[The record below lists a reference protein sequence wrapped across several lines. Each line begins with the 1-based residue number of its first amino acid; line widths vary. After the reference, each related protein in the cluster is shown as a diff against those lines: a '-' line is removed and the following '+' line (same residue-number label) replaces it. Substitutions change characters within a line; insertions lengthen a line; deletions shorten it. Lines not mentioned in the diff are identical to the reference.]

1 MNRLVRDKNLKE
13 SAIHRSGK
21 LPLKIYADDYVR
33 YHWHDEYEFLLS
45 EGDGVRCTVSG
56 VQIELKTGCALLIQA
71 GDLHAISSAGPQE
84 ITEIV
89 VHPSFWADGEDS
101 ELFAGKLRF
110 QSHFSA
116 EDSVDSQI
124 IERLFAIKELYRAR
138 TFGYEF
144 QLKALFCEIFSI
156 MLGHG
161 RYRIETQNDAKETEA
176 SKNLFAYVHQHYA
189 EDLSLEHL
197 AQVSHYSKS
206 YVIKLFKKNTGQT
219 PVEYIN
225 RYRLDRAK
233 ALLKEPN
240 HSVLDIALGCG
251 FQNVGYFIRVFKD
264 RFGVTPGVFRRELLK
279 EISGN

>member
-1 MNRLVRDKNLKE
+1 MNRSVRDKNLKE

-89 VHPSFWADGEDS
+89 VHPSFWTDGEDS
-101 ELFAGKLRF
+101 DLFWGKLRF

-116 EDSVDSQI
+116 EDPVDSQI
-124 IERLFAIKELYRAR
+124 IERLCAIKALYRAR

-144 QLKALFCEIFSI
+144 QLKSLFCEIFAT
-156 MLGHG
+156 MLRHG
-161 RYRIETQNDAKETEA
+161 RYCIETQNDAKETEA

-189 EDLSLEHL
+189 EDLSLDRL
-197 AQVSHYSKS
+197 TQVSHYSKS

-233 ALLKEPN
+233 TMLKEAQ
-240 HSVLDIALGCG
+240 HSVLDIALMCG
-251 FQNVGYFIRVFKD
+251 FQNVGYFIRVFKA
-264 RFGVTPGVFRRELLK
+264 RFGMTPGGFRREILK
-279 EISGN
+279 EVSEN

>member
-1 MNRLVRDKNLKE
+1 MNRLARDKNLKE

-33 YHWHDEYEFLLS
+33 YHWHEEYEFLIS
-45 EGDGVRCTVSG
+45 AGEGVRCTVSG
-56 VQIELKTGCALLIQA
+56 VQIELKAGCALLIQA
-71 GDLHAISSAGPQE
+71 GDLHAISAARPQE

-89 VHPSFWADGEDS
+89 VHHSFWANEDEE
-101 ELFAGKLRF
+101 ELFSGKLRF
-110 QSHFSA
+110 QSQFFA
-116 EDSVDSQI
+116 EDPVDAQI
-124 IERLFAIKELYRAR
+124 IEGLCAIKELYRER
-138 TFGYEF
+138 PFGYEF
-144 QLKALFCEIFSI
+144 QLKSRFCEIFAI
-156 MLGHG
+156 LLRHG
-161 RYRIETQNDAKETEA
+161 RYRVETQNNAKETEA

-189 EDLSLEHL
+189 ENLSLEHL
-197 AQVSHYSKS
+197 AQISHYSKS

-240 HSVLDIALGCG
+240 HSVLDIALTCG

-279 EISGN
+279 EVSES

>member
-101 ELFAGKLRF
+101 ELFAGKLGTYLQSDKGDPFYNIKRVVKRF
-110 QSHFSA
+110 CFTTLCFCFGLFLRGLNLFR
-116 EDSVDSQI
+116 QI
-124 IERLFAIKELYRAR
+124 I
-138 TFGYEF
+138 
-144 QLKALFCEIFSI
+144 
-156 MLGHG
+156 
-161 RYRIETQNDAKETEA
+161 
-176 SKNLFAYVHQHYA
+176 
-189 EDLSLEHL
+189 
-197 AQVSHYSKS
+197 
-206 YVIKLFKKNTGQT
+206 
-219 PVEYIN
+219 
-225 RYRLDRAK
+225 
-233 ALLKEPN
+233 
-240 HSVLDIALGCG
+240 
-251 FQNVGYFIRVFKD
+251 
-264 RFGVTPGVFRRELLK
+264 
-279 EISGN
+279 